1 MLGTSYSFGKIFGID
16 IRFDISWLLIFFL
29 ITWVF
34 STGYFPSAIPD
45 GTSILYLFLGFAT
58 SLMFFSSLVAHEL
71 SHSAVARRNGL
82 AVNTITLFM
91 FGGASNLEEE
101 PQTPKIEAK
110 MAFAGPFASF
120 IIADVFYLISF
131 FVPTSASFIGIYE
144 MFRVLFVVNM
154 MLAFFNLLPGFPL
167 DGGRI
172 FRALV
177 WHFNKDYIKA
187 TKAAV
192 YGGKIIAF
200 ILLSLGLFGAVSGL
214 VAQGLWL
221 MVIGA
226 FLNVLANYSLDQ
238 TLAREELSKV
248 NISGIIKKDYPLV
261 GIDAK
266 LLKVIPLFFKDKTDT
281 LFASKN
287 DKIVGY
293 IKLEETRDLSKS
305 DVQEKVSKLAHSM
318 GESEILKPDDSAL
331 EAIRFM
337 QKKDISCAPA
347 VIDEKHRGMV
357 FKKDILGILSH
368 KVKGV

>member
-1 MLGTSYSFGKIFGID
+1 MLGKSYSFGKIFGID
-16 IRFDISWLLIFFL
+16 IRFDISWILIFFL

-45 GTSILYLFLGFAT
+45 GTFTYYLFLGFLT
-58 SLMFFSSLVAHEL
+58 SIMFFSSLVIHEL
-71 SHSAVARRNGL
+71 SHSITARRNGL

-120 IIADVFYLISF
+120 VIADLFYLISF
-131 FVPTSASFIGIYE
+131 YMPTGVAFIGIFNV
-144 MFRVLFVVNM
+144 FRVLSVINM
-154 MLAFFNLLPGFPL
+154 MLAVFNLLPGFPL

-192 YGGKIIAF
+192 YGGKVIAF
-200 ILLSLGLFGAVSGL
+200 MLLSLGLFGAVSGL
-214 VAQGLWL
+214 VAQRIWL
-221 MVIGA
+221 MVIGT
-226 FLNVLANYSLDQ
+226 FLNVLANYSLEQ

-266 LLKVIPLFFKDKTDT
+266 ILKVIPLFFKDKTDT

-305 DVQEKVSKLAHSM
+305 DVQEKVSKLTHNLE
-318 GESEILKPDDSAL
+318 ESEALKSDDSAL

-347 VIDEKHRGMV
+347 IIDEKHKGMV
-357 FKKDILGILSH
+357 FKKDILGILNH